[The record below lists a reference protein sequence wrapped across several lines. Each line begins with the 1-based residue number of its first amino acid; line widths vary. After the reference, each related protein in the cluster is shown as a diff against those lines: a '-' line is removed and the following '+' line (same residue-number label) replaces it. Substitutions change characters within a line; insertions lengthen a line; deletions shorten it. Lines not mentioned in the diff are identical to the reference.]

1 MTTATDKELA
11 KNRWAGLS
19 VMAGCVAIVIS
30 MLLLPGGLL
39 IESGSGG
46 WDFDKATSVL
56 RDYPVMADLVTFLAS
71 LATIGFIVGLM
82 VLIRRRSGGGPAE
95 GAVRVGAV
103 LMLSGYVLFLLYQGL
118 RHIMVQV
125 LEHEIG
131 GVTPDEET
139 AIAYSLHA
147 VSIGAYVAFLTLAS
161 VASILLGWGVG
172 ARFASMNAYRIAS
185 ILMVVVG
192 VATLLTLLTTI
203 YLPDADFTGSAIA
216 ADTIGFIFSTLAYV
230 AAGVQFIALI
240 WWFLVGYGISKSMP
254 EFVGEG

>member
-103 LMLSGYVLFLLYQGL
+103 LMLAGYVLFLLYQGL

-147 VSIGAYVAFLTLAS
+147 VSIGAGRSSAGFVLEKRRRSWRAISLAA
-161 VASILLGWGVG
+161 VLCP
-172 ARFASMNAYRIAS
+172 NA
-185 ILMVVVG
+185 G
-192 VATLLTLLTTI
+192 VATV
-203 YLPDADFTGSAIA
+203 PAHEASAGRSSASPVHEASTA
-216 ADTIGFIFSTLAYV
+216 AVARAWLARV
-230 AAGVQFIALI
+230 VTR
-240 WWFLVGYGISKSMP
+240 S
-254 EFVGEG
+254 